1 MKTRAVLAGI
11 AVLALAACVT
21 YQDDLARGQKAF
33 EANDHD
39 RAIAIF
45 RGLEPDTRYLSVE
58 DQARYAYLRG
68 MTDYRVGYK
77 NEARHWLAFATA
89 IETDKPGALP
99 GDWAKRMTDALK
111 ELNEEVYT
119 GGIQALTNEKG
130 KAAPETDTSSSEKKK
145 TKTDEEP

>member
-1 MKTRAVLAGI
+1 MKMRVALAGI

-21 YQDDLARGQKAF
+21 YQEDLARGQKAF

-39 RAIAIF
+39 RALAIF

-58 DQARYAYLRG
+58 DQGHYAYLRG

-77 NEARHWLAFATA
+77 SEARHWLAFAAA
-89 IETDKPGALP
+89 IEADKPGALP
-99 GDWAKRMTDALK
+99 ADWAKRMADALK

-119 GGIQALTNEKG
+119 GGIQALTNDKG
-130 KAAPETDTSSSEKKK
+130 KPVTEPDTSASEKK
-145 TKTDEEP
+145 TKADDEP